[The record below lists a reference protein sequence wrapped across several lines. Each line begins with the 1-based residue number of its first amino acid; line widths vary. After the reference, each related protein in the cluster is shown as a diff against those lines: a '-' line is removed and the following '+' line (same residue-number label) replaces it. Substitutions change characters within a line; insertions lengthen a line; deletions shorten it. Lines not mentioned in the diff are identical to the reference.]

1 MKKQSKKLNV
11 LKNIFIG
18 KLMNKEELK
27 QYLKDNLVIDVM
39 FKEGIGE
46 ICLSLLIEDEVIN
59 TVKINIS
66 NNYDDRGL
74 G

>member
-1 MKKQSKKLNV
+1 
-11 LKNIFIG
+11 
-18 KLMNKEELK
+18 MNKEELK